1 MLLRENMTLHISLKM
16 RAKLAQAD
24 HNVTE
29 EEIIQCFANRYRGFC
44 TDSRPEHQAPL
55 PTQWF
60 VAETD
65 YGRRLKI
72 VFLHDVPSN
81 RMDIKSAYP
90 ATDEVT
96 RIYEKYSKSY

>member
-1 MLLRENMTLHISLKM
+1 MALFISPSV
-16 RAKLAQAD
+16 RSKLAKPD

-29 EEIIQCFANRYRGFC
+29 QEIVQCFANRDRVFLVD
-44 TDSRPEHQAPL
+44 TRPEHQTPI

-72 VFLHDVPSN
+72 VFINDTSSGLVI
-81 RMDIKSAYP
+81 IKSAYP
-90 ATDEVT
+90 ATNEVT
-96 RIYEKYSKSY
+96 RIYTKYAPSI

>member
-1 MLLRENMTLHISLKM
+1 MTLHISLKV

-29 EEIIQCFANRYRGFC
+29 EEIVQCFANRYRGFC
-44 TDSRPEHQAPL
+44 SDSRPIHKAPL

-72 VFLHDVPSN
+72 VFMHDIPSN
-81 RMDIKSAYP
+81 RMDIKSAYS
-90 ATDEVT
+90 ATAEVT
-96 RIYEKYSKSY
+96 RIYEKYSISY